1 MIGHIV
7 VDQKAENTKGQHANE
22 QVTAQ
27 PIQVQPAPPKKN
39 VSIQKPNTSSGAKPP
54 GNNQIYVR
62 ETEGKVET
70 TRRVLGFLL
79 MALFAA
85 LPWLTWN
92 GEQAILFNIF
102 EQRFRI
108 FGLTLWPQDLTILA
122 WILMISAFALFLITT
137 LFGRVWCGF
146 TCPQTTW
153 TFIFMW
159 FERKIE
165 GSRHQRMKL
174 DERAMDADKFVRK
187 FLKHSAWIIV
197 ALLTSLTFVGYF
209 SEIRPLFVNF
219 FTFNASAWATGG
231 VLFFTFA
238 TYGNAGWMREIMCTH
253 MCPYARFQSAMF
265 DKDTYIVAY
274 DVERG
279 EPRGPRK
286 RKVDPASINKGD
298 CIDCNLC
305 VQVCPTGIDIR
316 NGLQYECISCGACI
330 DACDDVMEKMG
341 YPKKLISFT
350 TQTRLEGGETKVF
363 RFKSVGY
370 GIALIVLTGLL
381 VADILLRIPL
391 EFDVIRDRNTLYR
404 ENQQGWVENVYT
416 LRMTNK
422 AQVAQTYRV
431 TVTGINDMQL
441 QGIEEVTLGAESTE
455 SVPVTVAVDPY
466 FLEMPMVEIQFTIE
480 AIDDARVRKNVQT
493 NFIYQ

>member
-1 MIGHIV
+1 MAGYIV
-7 VDQKAENTKGQHANE
+7 VDQPFENSKRSDSSQA
-22 QVTAQ
+22 QAQ
-27 PIQVQPAPPKKN
+27 PITVQPAPPRKN
-39 VSIQKPNTSSGAKPP
+39 VSIQKPDSSSGGKKP
-54 GNNQIYVR
+54 GKNHIYVR

-70 TRRVLGFLL
+70 TRRVLGFVL

-92 GEQAILFNIF
+92 GEQAILFNIID
-102 EQRFRI
+102 QRFRI
-108 FGLTLWPQDLTILA
+108 FGMTLWPQDLTILA
-122 WILMISAFALFLITT
+122 WIFMISAFALFLVTT

-174 DERAMDADKFVRK
+174 DERKMDADKFWRK
-187 FLKHSAWIIV
+187 FAKHAAWIIV
-197 ALLTSLTFVGYF
+197 ALLTAMTFVGYF
-209 SEIRPLFVNF
+209 TDIRTLFTDF
-219 FTFNASAWATGG
+219 WFLQSSAWATGS

-253 MCPYARFQSAMF
+253 MCPYARFQAAMF

-286 RKVDPASINKGD
+286 RKVDPATIGKGD

-316 NGLQYECISCGACI
+316 NGLQYECINCGACI

-350 TQTRLEGGETKVF
+350 TQSRLEGGETKVF

-370 GIALIVLTGLL
+370 GLALLALTALL
-381 VADILLRIPL
+381 VADILLRVPL

-404 ENQQGWVENVYT
+404 ENQEGWIENVYT
-416 LRMTNK
+416 LRVINK
-422 AQVAQTYRV
+422 TQEVQTYRV
-431 TVTGINDMQL
+431 NVQGIEDMQL
-441 QGIEEVTLGAESTE
+441 QGITE
-455 SVPVTVAVDPY
+455 IQLAPEMTETIPVTIAVDPY
-466 FLEMPMVEIQFTIE
+466 FLEQPLVEINFTIE
-480 AIDDARVRKNVQT
+480 AIDDGRIRKTVKT

>member
-1 MIGHIV
+1 
-7 VDQKAENTKGQHANE
+7 
-22 QVTAQ
+22 
-27 PIQVQPAPPKKN
+27 
-39 VSIQKPNTSSGAKPP
+39 
-54 GNNQIYVR
+54 
-62 ETEGKVET
+62 
-70 TRRVLGFLL
+70 
-79 MALFAA
+79 
-85 LPWLTWN
+85 
-92 GEQAILFNIF
+92 
-102 EQRFRI
+102 
-108 FGLTLWPQDLTILA
+108 
-122 WILMISAFALFLITT
+122 
-137 LFGRVWCGF
+137 
-146 TCPQTTW
+146 
-153 TFIFMW
+153 MW

-174 DERAMDADKFVRK
+174 DERKMDADKFKRK
-187 FLKHSAWIIV
+187 FLKHSAWIVV

-209 SEIRPLFVNF
+209 TDIRELFINF
-219 FTFNASAWATGG
+219 FTFNASSWATGF

-238 TYGNAGWMREIMCTH
+238 TYGNAGWMREVMCTH

-265 DKDTYIVAY
+265 DKDTYVVAY
-274 DVERG
+274 DVDRG

-350 TQTRLEGGETKVF
+350 TQRRLEGGQTKVF

-370 GIALIVLTGLL
+370 GLALLALTALL

-404 ENQQGWVENVYT
+404 ENQIGWVENVYT
-416 LRMTNK
+416 LRMSNK
-422 AQVAQTYRV
+422 TQTEQRYRV
-431 TVTGINDMQL
+431 TVAGIADMEL
-441 QGIEEVTLGAESTE
+441 QGIYEITLAAESTDT
-455 SVPVTVAVDPY
+455 VPVTVAVDPY
-466 FLEMPMVEIQFTIE
+466 FLEAPMVQIEFTLQSL
-480 AIDDARVRKNVQT
+480 DDDRIKKQVKT

>member
-1 MIGHIV
+1 M
-7 VDQKAENTKGQHANE
+7 VDQKSANSSSDNDS
-22 QVTAQ
+22 TPAQ

-39 VSIQKPNTSSGAKPP
+39 VTIHHPNAADAVKKPYE
-54 GNNQIYVR
+54 NQIYVR
-62 ETEGKVET
+62 EVEGKVET

-122 WILMISAFALFLITT
+122 WILMISAFALFLVTT

-165 GSRHQRMKL
+165 GNRHQRMKL
-174 DERAMDADKFVRK
+174 DERPMNADKFKRK
-187 FLKHSAWIIV
+187 LLKHSAWIVV

-209 SEIRPLFVNF
+209 TDIRALFINF
-219 FTFNASAWATGG
+219 FTFNASAWATGF

-274 DVERG
+274 DVDRG

-350 TQTRLEGGETKVF
+350 TQRRLEGGQTKVF

-370 GIALIVLTGLL
+370 GLALLALTALL
-381 VADILLRIPL
+381 VADIMLRIPL

-404 ENQQGWVENVYT
+404 ENQIGWVENVYT
-416 LRMTNK
+416 LRMSNK
-422 AQVAQTYRV
+422 TQTEQTYRV
-431 TVTGINDMQL
+431 SVSGVTDMQL
-441 QGIEEVTLGAESTE
+441 QGIYEITLPAESTDT
-455 SVPVTVAVDPY
+455 VPVTVAVDPY
-466 FLEMPMVEIQFTIE
+466 FLDVPMVQIEFTLQSL
-480 AIDDARVRKNVQT
+480 DDDRIKKQVKT

>member
-1 MIGHIV
+1 MV
-7 VDQKAENTKGQHANE
+7 EQKIE
-22 QVTAQ
+22 
-27 PIQVQPAPPKKN
+27 VQDAPPKKG
-39 VSIQKPNTSSGAKPP
+39 VTIQKPEIKKPTSGSGP
-54 GNNQIYVR
+54 GKNHIYVR
-62 ETEGKVET
+62 EAEGRVET
-70 TRRVLGFLL
+70 TRRVLGFVL
-79 MALFAA
+79 MALFVV

-92 GEQAILFNIF
+92 GEQAVLLNILD
-102 EQRFRI
+102 QRFRI
-108 FGLTLWPQDLTILA
+108 FGMTLWPQDLTILA
-122 WILMISAFALFLITT
+122 WIFMVSAFALFLITT

-187 FLKHSAWIIV
+187 FAKHGVWIII
-197 ALLTSLTFVGYF
+197 AWLTAMTFVGYF
-209 SEIRPLFVNF
+209 TDIRALFQNF
-219 FTFNASAWATGG
+219 FVFEASAWAFGS

-238 TYGNAGWMREIMCTH
+238 TYGNAGWMREVMCTH
-253 MCPYARFQSAMF
+253 MCPYARFQAAMF

-274 DVERG
+274 DEARG

-286 RKVDPASINKGD
+286 RKSDPRTQGLGD

-316 NGLQYECISCGACI
+316 NGLQYECINCGACI
-330 DACDDVMEKMG
+330 DACDSVMDKMG

-350 TQTRLEGGETKVF
+350 TQRRLEGGETKVF

-370 GIALIVLTGLL
+370 GLALLVLTLLL
-381 VADILLRIPL
+381 VADIVLRVPL
-391 EFDVIRDRNTLYR
+391 EFDVIRDRASLYR
-404 ENQQGWVENVYT
+404 ENQEGWIENVYT
-416 LRMTNK
+416 LRVINK
-422 AQVAQTYRV
+422 SQQAQRYTFSVDGV
-431 TVTGINDMQL
+431 EDMQWYGPQEL
-441 QGIEEVTLGAESTE
+441 LLDPESSE
-455 SVPVTVAVDPY
+455 IVPVTIAIDPY
-466 FLEMPMVEIQFTIE
+466 FIDAPIKEITFTIQSIDE
-480 AIDDARVRKNVQT
+480 ASIKRNVRT